1 MVLVIVFF
9 LDPQLYVT
17 DHLSMHTSLG
27 CISRLVSWVSGCVL
41 TSGLGVRLYHECVD
55 ISCVF
60 SHVCLQNMM
69 IKKHALELTTSFII
83 PLVCVHVYD
92 CVHVC
97 MCNLCM

>member
-1 MVLVIVFF
+1 MVVLAIDSF

-27 CISRLVSWVSGCVL
+27 YISCLVSWFCGCVL

-60 SHVCLQNMM
+60 SHVY
-69 IKKHALELTTSFII
+69 AE
-83 PLVCVHVYD
+83 YD
-92 CVHVC
+92 DQETCT
-97 MCNLCM
+97 